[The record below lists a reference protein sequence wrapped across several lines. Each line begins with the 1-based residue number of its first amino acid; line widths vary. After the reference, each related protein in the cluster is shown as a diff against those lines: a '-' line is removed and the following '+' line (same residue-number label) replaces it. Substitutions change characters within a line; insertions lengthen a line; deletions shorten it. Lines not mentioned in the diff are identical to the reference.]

1 MALADKN
8 RIWNRRLSVTEL
20 RREDTQQIA
29 AWQALNVLRLYTA
42 QYPRQLP
49 GGIEPAEL
57 DKRAGIGSL
66 FACSAAKAPKSP
78 ANTSGKEPKV
88 SMEKKIRTKTRTAAA
103 EPAAEAVKGTN
114 LIQRI
119 KMKSI
124 TKNDKIR
131 IILLAVCIIVFLAS
145 GIYIINNK
153 LQSIKNKNLSDELA
167 GLYDPDGTTD
177 ISVDGYPKDYIRGFE
192 ALYQRNPDIAGWVK
206 IPDTKQDYAVVQA
219 EDNDKYHRADI
230 DGKYNDWGIPYVDF
244 RVDQKKPSYNTV
256 IYGHNLGRAENALLT
271 DYQNHANGPK
281 FAQLLKYQNEEF
293 AKTHPYIYYSTI
305 EEDMV
310 WQVFAVFYT
319 DIKFDYI
326 NPNPADATFNSLIKK
341 AQDLSF
347 YDYDVEVTSNDKI
360 LTLSTCTYRLA
371 DDTKLHYP
379 NDYRYVVMAKLLPA
393 DAVLEDTVSLTVTK
407 NAPVK
412 PAGE

>member
-1 MALADKN
+1 MKLTTRLLALLLALCMVFAFAACGKDPANPDPVDPSNPVGPVDPANPDDPTQPSKEEILKELQKTMLENTLAMQQKN
-8 RIWNRRLSVTEL
+8 KDTIGWVYIDDTTVNDVVVKVNYNDDNKYYL
-20 RREDTQQIA
+20 RR
-29 AWQALNVLRLYTA
+29 N
-42 QYPRQLP
+42 
-49 GGIEPAEL
+49 
-57 DKRAGIGSL
+57 
-66 FACSAAKAPKSP
+66 
-78 ANTSGKEPKV
+78 ANGENDNDGCYYADFRCTSGNR
-88 SMEKKIRTKTRTAAA
+88 ST
-103 EPAAEAVKGTN
+103 
-114 LIQRI
+114 
-119 KMKSI
+119 
-124 TKNDKIR
+124 
-131 IILLAVCIIVFLAS
+131 
-145 GIYIINNK
+145 
-153 LQSIKNKNLSDELA
+153 
-167 GLYDPDGTTD
+167 
-177 ISVDGYPKDYIRGFE
+177 ISK
-192 ALYQRNPDIAGWVK
+192 
-206 IPDTKQDYAVVQA
+206 
-219 EDNDKYHRADI
+219 
-230 DGKYNDWGIPYVDF
+230 
-244 RVDQKKPSYNTV
+244 NTV

-293 AKTHPYIYYSTI
+293 AKTHPI

>member
-1 MALADKN
+1 MKLTTRLLALLLALCMVFAFAACGKDPANPDPVDPSNPVGPVDPSNPDDPTQPTKEEQLKELQKTMLENTLAMQQKN
-8 RIWNRRLSVTEL
+8 KDTIGWVYIDDTTVNDVVVKVNYNDDNKYYL
-20 RREDTQQIA
+20 RR
-29 AWQALNVLRLYTA
+29 N
-42 QYPRQLP
+42 
-49 GGIEPAEL
+49 
-57 DKRAGIGSL
+57 
-66 FACSAAKAPKSP
+66 
-78 ANTSGKEPKV
+78 ANGE
-88 SMEKKIRTKTRTAAA
+88 
-103 EPAAEAVKGTN
+103 N
-114 LIQRI
+114 
-119 KMKSI
+119 
-124 TKNDKIR
+124 
-131 IILLAVCIIVFLAS
+131 
-145 GIYIINNK
+145 
-153 LQSIKNKNLSDELA
+153 
-167 GLYDPDGTTD
+167 
-177 ISVDGYPKDYIRGFE
+177 
-192 ALYQRNPDIAGWVK
+192 
-206 IPDTKQDYAVVQA
+206 
-219 EDNDKYHRADI
+219 DNDGCYYA
-230 DGKYNDWGIPYVDF
+230 DF
-244 RVDQKKPSYNTV
+244 RCTISKNTV